1 MRNVQTSLQNIETSK
16 DHHLAGPFR
25 PQTPLALAFGDSP
38 TSDSPTRSKFLN
50 RAPVFD
56 PFSTTSQGLWN
67 DLKSMRW
74 VVVPTSSLKMIIIGV
89 ALWANWEI
97 LRPYTGN
104 FPNPF
109 SPLLFIQGRIPE
121 SPPDDPRYAK
131 SFYDLLFIAFHIIV
145 FSFFRQFITIWICQ
159 PVGRWFGIKKEGKLA
174 RFGEQVYAMVYFA
187 IMGLWGI
194 RIMSESNTWWYDT
207 KHFWIGYPHWNMKPM
222 LKRYYLMQ
230 ASYWCQQLIVL
241 LLNLEKPRKDYYE
254 LVAHHFVTL
263 WLVGWSYLINL
274 TQIGNAVYVSMD
286 VPDTWLALSK
296 ILNYLQWEY
305 TKIAVFV
312 LFLGIWT
319 YFRIYLNMVMLHS
332 VWTEFD
338 LMPITSMRWSP
349 PDGVWLVWW
358 MKYQVFVPLLLLLFL
373 NLFWYF
379 LILRILYRVFSGPP
393 ENVTDVRSD
402 DEDDDDD
409 KQNDK
414 EE

>member
-1 MRNVQTSLQNIETSK
+1 MAPSQRRSAAVRNVQTALQDIETDK
-16 DHHLAGPFR
+16 DHHLTGPFL
-25 PQTPLALAFGDSP
+25 PQTPLGSEAG
-38 TSDSPTRSKFLN
+38 DSPTRSKSLN
-50 RAPVFD
+50 HAPVFD

-67 DLKSMRW
+67 DLKSLRW
-74 VVVPTSSLKMIIIGV
+74 IVVPTSSLKMIIICV

-97 LRPYTGN
+97 LKPYTGN
-104 FPNPF
+104 HSNPF

-121 SPPDDPRYAK
+121 SAPNDPRYAK
-131 SFYDLLFIAFHIIV
+131 SYYDLLFIAFHIIV
-145 FSFFRQFITIWICQ
+145 FSFFRQLVIVLICQ
-159 PVGRWFGIKKEGKLA
+159 PVGRWFGIKKIEKLA

-207 KHFWIGYPHWNMKPM
+207 KHFWLGYPHWAMKPM

-230 ASYWCQQLIVL
+230 ASYWCQQFIVL
-241 LLNLEKPRKDYYE
+241 LLKLEKPRQDYYE
-254 LVAHHFVTL
+254 LVAHHIVTL

-286 VPDTWLALSK
+286 VPDTFLACTL
-296 ILNYLQWEY
+296 ILNIIQWQY
-305 TKIAVFV
+305 TKVTVFV
-312 LFLGIWT
+312 LLVGVWS
-319 YFRIYLNMVMLHS
+319 YFRLYLNAIMLHS

-338 LMPITSMRWSP
+338 LLPLTSQRWFP

-373 NLFWYF
+373 NLFWFYF
-379 LILRILYRVFSGPP
+379 ILRILYRAVSGGA
-393 ENVTDVRSD
+393 EKLVDVRESD
-402 DEDDDDD
+402 
-409 KQNDK
+409 